1 MKKIHILEYIT
12 YMLLVILIII
22 IASWNSLINP
32 SDTIPRIIP
41 TIIYNIPLL
50 ILMVKLKKNQFST
63 YIMMSYIM
71 LLYFVIGIGNT
82 TNKETFTFGIIISFV
97 SLSIFLSS
105 ILYVREKKEYQ
116 AKILFM
122 SLVLTFF

>member
-82 TNKETFTFGIIISFV
+82 TNKETFTFGLIISFV

-105 ILYVREKKEYQ
+105 ILYVREKKR
-116 AKILFM
+116 I
-122 SLVLTFF
+122 SS

>member
-22 IASWNSLINP
+22 ITSWNSLINP

-71 LLYFVIGIGNT
+71 LLYFVAGIGNT
-82 TNKETFTFGIIISFV
+82 TNKETFVFGIIISFV

-105 ILYVREKKEYQ
+105 ILYVREKKR
-116 AKILFM
+116 I
-122 SLVLTFF
+122 SS

>member
-22 IASWNSLINP
+22 IASWNSLISP

-71 LLYFVIGIGNT
+71 LLYFVAGIGNT
-82 TNKETFTFGIIISFV
+82 TNKETFVFGIIISFV

-105 ILYVREKKEYQ
+105 ILYVREKKKNIKLKYH
-116 AKILFM
+116 LYL
-122 SLVLTFF
+122 SC

>member
-22 IASWNSLINP
+22 IASWNPLINP

-82 TNKETFTFGIIISFV
+82 TNKETFAFGIIISFV

-105 ILYVREKKEYQ
+105 ILYVREKKR
-116 AKILFM
+116 I
-122 SLVLTFF
+122 SS

>member
-82 TNKETFTFGIIISFV
+82 TNKETFALGIIISFV

-105 ILYVREKKEYQ
+105 ILYVREKKR
-116 AKILFM
+116 I
-122 SLVLTFF
+122 SS

>member
-105 ILYVREKKEYQ
+105 ILYVREKKKNIKLKYY
-116 AKILFM
+116 LCL
-122 SLVLTFF
+122 SC

>member
-71 LLYFVIGIGNT
+71 LLYFVAGIGNT
-82 TNKETFTFGIIISFV
+82 TNKETFVFGIIISFV

-105 ILYVREKKEYQ
+105 ILYVREKKR
-116 AKILFM
+116 I
-122 SLVLTFF
+122 SS

>member
-32 SDTIPRIIP
+32 SNTIPRIIP

-50 ILMVKLKKNQFST
+50 ILMVKLKKN
-63 YIMMSYIM
+63 
-71 LLYFVIGIGNT
+71 
-82 TNKETFTFGIIISFV
+82 
-97 SLSIFLSS
+97 
-105 ILYVREKKEYQ
+105 
-116 AKILFM
+116 
-122 SLVLTFF
+122 

>member
-22 IASWNSLINP
+22 IASWNSLISP

-71 LLYFVIGIGNT
+71 LLYFVAGIGNT
-82 TNKETFTFGIIISFV
+82 TNKETFVFGIIISFV

-105 ILYVREKKEYQ
+105 ILYVREKKKNIKLKYH
-116 AKILFM
+116 LYL
-122 SLVLTFF
+122 SY

>member
-1 MKKIHILEYIT
+1 
-12 YMLLVILIII
+12 MLLVILIII

-71 LLYFVIGIGNT
+71 LLYFVAGIGNT
-82 TNKETFTFGIIISFV
+82 TNKETFVFGIIISFV

-105 ILYVREKKEYQ
+105 ILYVREKKR
-116 AKILFM
+116 I
-122 SLVLTFF
+122 SS

>member
-22 IASWNSLINP
+22 IASWNSLISP

-71 LLYFVIGIGNT
+71 LLYFVAGIGNT
-82 TNKETFTFGIIISFV
+82 TNKETFFFGIIISFV

-105 ILYVREKKEYQ
+105 ILYVREKKR
-116 AKILFM
+116 I
-122 SLVLTFF
+122 SS